1 MNGTSFKLEVCSEKG
16 EKMKV
21 NEFKN
26 RLLNGCRQIIA
37 EEDILTQIDSR
48 FGDADH
54 GLTMHKV
61 AQAISDA
68 VAEPAE
74 TIKALLDNVAEKV
87 GVLNGGSAIPLWTSL
102 LQGMADVA
110 PDSDEVDA
118 EGLKQIFGNG
128 LEEFDFMSGA
138 KVGDKTIMDALKP
151 AVDAMQEAADDDA
164 LFKEAARAAMDGAEK
179 TKEFTAR
186 FGRAKSFGEKT
197 LGTPDAGALSMAS
210 FFKGLAEKE

>member
-1 MNGTSFKLEVCSEKG
+1 
-16 EKMKV
+16 MKV

-74 TIKALLDNVAEKV
+74 TIKTLLDNVAEKV

-151 AVDAMQEAADDDA
+151 AVDAMQEVADDDA

>member
-1 MNGTSFKLEVCSEKG
+1 
-16 EKMKV
+16 MKV

-68 VAEPAE
+68 VTEPAE